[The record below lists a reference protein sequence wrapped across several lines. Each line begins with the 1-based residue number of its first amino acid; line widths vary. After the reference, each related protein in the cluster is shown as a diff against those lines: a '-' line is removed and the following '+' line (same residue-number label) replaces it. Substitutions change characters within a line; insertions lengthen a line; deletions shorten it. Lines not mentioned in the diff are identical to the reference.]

1 MRSLYPLLC
10 PLLAIAMTIA
20 SLASVRAATGQA
32 LQVVSQQQSA
42 ANISSDMSDCDRM
55 MQSDEADCLD
65 CDPDKGCLDK
75 FCIAKCFKVLGNLP
89 EPRLLSVV
97 TLPAS
102 HPYQSGEP
110 SHWSE
115 QPPPTPPRT

>member
-1 MRSLYPLLC
+1 
-10 PLLAIAMTIA
+10 MTIA

-65 CDPDKGCLDK
+65 CDPDKGCFDK

-97 TLPAS
+97 TVPTS
-102 HPYQSGEP
+102 RPDQSGEP